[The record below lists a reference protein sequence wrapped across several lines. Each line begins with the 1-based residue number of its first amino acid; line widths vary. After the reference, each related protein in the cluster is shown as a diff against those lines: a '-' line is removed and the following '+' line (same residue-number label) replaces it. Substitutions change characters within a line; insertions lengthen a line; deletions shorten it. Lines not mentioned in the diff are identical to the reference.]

1 MGSNPSDAEFDHRF
15 SFVDVSR
22 RNDIKE
28 LRGDCKQEE
37 IRINLL
43 RLVEPSTRNIVR
55 ILIVLLIEKYRS

>member
-22 RNDIKE
+22 GTTKMRSELGNNIQWKKE
-28 LRGDCKQEE
+28 TGPGLKKGDCKQEE

-43 RLVEPSTRNIVR
+43 RVDYM
-55 ILIVLLIEKYRS
+55 K